1 MGELGAET
9 QPTSGHIHA
18 RDDFITEDFG
28 ANAREIINLGSNV
41 QALTRWFS
49 RRFGNAHGDAC
60 ELELGFKNLNGICP
74 GILRTWGA
82 AVLHP
87 YAELCG
93 GSCRLVGAGGVPGHC
108 GGMKWLIGICGS
120 LCASWSGRVN

>member
-1 MGELGAET
+1 MEKTRTLKTVGCGTRGKADRWQEL
-9 QPTSGHIHA
+9 I
-18 RDDFITEDFG
+18 
-28 ANAREIINLGSNV
+28 
-41 QALTRWFS
+41 
-49 RRFGNAHGDAC
+49 
-60 ELELGFKNLNGICP
+60 
-74 GILRTWGA
+74 ILRTWGA

-93 GSCRLVGAGGVPGHC
+93 GSCRLVRVGGVPGHC